1 VADRGWWA
9 WRAWRAPLFGGLLS
23 GCASLGYYGQA
34 ASGHIQLLNARRPLD
49 SVLADPDVAAT
60 LRQRLETAREL
71 REFASQTLALPDNG
85 SYRSYADL
93 QRSYVVMNVFAAPGL
108 SLQPRRWCFPLVG
121 CVSYRGYFN
130 QEQARYF
137 AARLRERGDDVY
149 LAPVPAYSSLGWFDD
164 PLLNTFIHWSNPP
177 LADLIFHELAHQR
190 LFLTGDTPFNESF
203 ATAVGRL
210 GVRAWLARHGTAAER
225 EGYERQLERREQL
238 LALVQ
243 STRAAL
249 EQLYASDREVADQRR
264 EKARLLADLRD
275 RYQRL
280 KREWGGYAGYDGWF
294 ADDLNN
300 AKLGSL
306 HSYTRLVPA
315 FEALF
320 YRSGGDFAAFY
331 RAAEELGR
339 LPPAERE
346 AGLLALLPADARLAG
361 PP

>member
-1 VADRGWWA
+1 MVASSRRT
-9 WRAWRAPLFGGLLS
+9 WRAGLAALCGGLLS

-49 SVLADPDVAAT
+49 SVLADPDVPAT
-60 LRQRLETAREL
+60 LRQRLELAREL
-71 REFASQTLALPDNG
+71 RAFASRTLALPDNG
-85 SYRSYADL
+85 SYRSYADV
-93 QRSYVVMNVFAAPGL
+93 QRPYVVLNVFAAPEL

-121 CVSYRGYFN
+121 CVSYRGYFDPA
-130 QEQARYF
+130 QARHF
-137 AARLRERGDDVY
+137 AAGLRERGDDVY

-164 PLLNTFIHWSNPP
+164 PLLNTFIHWSNPQ
-177 LADLIFHELAHQR
+177 LAELIFHELAHQR
-190 LFLTGDTPFNESF
+190 LFLPGDTPFNESF

-210 GVRAWLARHGTAAER
+210 GVRAWLTQHGTVAER
-225 EGYERQLERREQL
+225 ESYERELERREQF

-249 EQLYASDREVADQRR
+249 EQVYASNREASDQRR

-280 KREWGGYAGYDGWF
+280 KQQWGDYAGYDGWF
-294 ADDLNN
+294 ANDLNN

-320 YRSGGDFAAFY
+320 SQSGGDFAAFY
-331 RAAEELGR
+331 RAAEELGH

-346 AGLLALLPADARLAG
+346 ARLLALLPANARLAG